1 MKTLNK
7 ILLFSLALLLGASTF
22 GQQLPQY
29 SQYILNRYVINPASA
44 GSENYFVGQT
54 NYRNQ
59 WAGITDAPSTYILS
73 VNGPVSSNMGL
84 GGYVF
89 SDVTGPT
96 RRNGFSF
103 SYAYHIKLND
113 ELKLSMAVNAGL
125 LQFTVDGTEIT
136 FAEDGDDILASA
148 TENNLFPDA
157 GFSFYLYGPNYFF
170 GASAPQLIRNQ
181 LDFDNSIKDP
191 TGRLTSHYF
200 ITGGYTYQLNDDFE
214 LEPSMLL
221 KYVSPVPLQYEFSF
235 RGIYKQQFWLGGSY
249 RKSDAIVMLAGFT
262 LQENISI
269 GYAYDFI
276 QSDLG
281 NYSSGSH
288 EIMLSIKFN
297 KRKSTIKDE
306 AEE

>member
-1 MKTLNK
+1 MNK
-7 ILLFSLALLLGASTF
+7 SIKLLLFLTVLLLSQSSIA
-22 GQQLPQY
+22 QQLPQY

-44 GSENYFVGQT
+44 GSEQYFVGQT

-59 WAGITDAPSTYILS
+59 WEGITDAPSTYILS
-73 VNGPVSSNMGL
+73 VNGPLASNMGI

-96 RRNGFSF
+96 RRNGFSL
-103 SYAYHIKLND
+103 SYAYHLKLND
-113 ELKLSMAVNAGL
+113 ELKLSLAVNGGL
-125 LQFTVDGTEIT
+125 LQYTVDGTEIT
-136 FAEDGDDILASA
+136 FGEDGDDVLASA
-148 TENNLFPDA
+148 QENNLFPDA

-200 ITGGYTYQLNDDFE
+200 ITGGYTYEINSNFE
-214 LEPSMLL
+214 LEPSMML
-221 KYVSPVPLQYEFSF
+221 KYVQPVPLQYEFSL
-235 RGIYKQQFWLGGSY
+235 RGIYKQMAWVGASY
-249 RKSDAIVMLAGFT
+249 RKSDAIVMLIGYT
-262 LQENISI
+262 LNESISF

-297 KRKSTIKDE
+297 ERKSTIKN